1 MIILLAQER
10 KYETKTFN
18 ETFAKKVRNVKLKL
32 PYDIVPQAAMIKS
45 QDQSNL
51 KFNYFFFTAV
61 TTPWEEHVIP
71 QRTAV
76 VENIKTFM
84 N

>member
-32 PYDIVPQAAMIKS
+32 PYDIVPQAATIKS
-45 QDQSNL
+45 QDQTIL
-51 KFNYFFFTAV
+51 FEIQLFLL
-61 TTPWEEHVIP
+61 
-71 QRTAV
+71 Q
-76 VENIKTFM
+76 
-84 N
+84 